1 VYINFWYPV
10 ILGEELKDEPV
21 KVRMLGQNFVVFR
34 DSEGNPNTLHD
45 ICIHRGASLSE
56 GLIKKDCIQCP
67 YHGWQFDGKGE
78 CKKIPSLG
86 KDAEIPKRAKIDA
99 YPTEEKYGIV
109 FAFLGE
115 LPKSQRPPIMPIE
128 ELDDEEGWRPNYLT
142 YEAKIN
148 YERSIENGLDA
159 AHNEFVHPTHGHE
172 GEDDDYKV
180 NELKFEDSRFGVA
193 KKWGFG
199 FWHPFKSPGSKKE
212 GPQIKEA
219 SEERW
224 AGSGIVGP
232 NQMWT
237 YIVFNEKSEFRQYM
251 FECPVEENHVRIFLV
266 NMRKMM
272 LDPAMDKP
280 IADRCMVVAQQ
291 DIDVLEKVEPSFTP
305 VSNTKEFLVPADE
318 PCIRYRKLLSG
329 WEKKGWKIDSDAVSE
344 ASGKIAYAIPSPL
357 RKKQKGWVIDK
368 IPLS

>member
-1 VYINFWYPV
+1 MSISW
-10 ILGEELKDEPV
+10 
-21 KVRMLGQNFVVFR
+21 M
-34 DSEGNPNTLHD
+34 
-45 ICIHRGASLSE
+45 A
-56 GLIKKDCIQCP
+56 
-67 YHGWQFDGKGE
+67 FDGKGE

-86 KDAEIPKRAKIDA
+86 KDAKIPKRAKIDA

-172 GEDDDYKV
+172 GEDEDYKV

-212 GPQIKEA
+212 AQIKEA
-219 SEERW
+219 SEKDGW
-224 AGSGIVGP
+224 FWDSWTQSCGLTSYSVGNLNSG
-232 NQMWT
+232 
-237 YIVFNEKSEFRQYM
+237 
-251 FECPVEENHVRIFLV
+251 
-266 NMRKMM
+266 
-272 LDPAMDKP
+272 
-280 IADRCMVVAQQ
+280 
-291 DIDVLEKVEPSFTP
+291 
-305 VSNTKEFLVPADE
+305 NTRMS
-318 PCIRYRKLLSG
+318 C
-329 WEKKGWKIDSDAVSE
+329 
-344 ASGKIAYAIPSPL
+344 
-357 RKKQKGWVIDK
+357 
-368 IPLS
+368 